1 MTHTRSTL
9 LLATS
14 ITALMALMAHGASA
28 QVIIDNGTIQLG
40 INPAGNLVTSGIGL
54 TFLTTTAAS
63 GEALAP
69 GCACEGWGVADL
81 DTGEFAKAGQ
91 SFGFSNIVTSSVT
104 ASGAGTDAASV
115 GNAAISVT
123 DVADGALSL
132 QITHDFAPSA
142 STNLYQGDVMIE
154 NTGAGAVGNLVYRR
168 AMDWDIPDT
177 TFSEFV
183 TIGGWPATNL
193 IGSSDN
199 GFADGNPNVPLTT
212 IAGDAVLNGNFTDS
226 GPDDHGAVFDFG
238 FGTLAAGDM
247 QDFTIFYGAAPSE
260 ADAFVALGDVGAEV
274 FSFGQPSSPDG
285 DTLGTPHT
293 FIFGF
298 AGVGGTPV
306 VPGGGAATTPLN
318 FASSFANLVVDHH
331 LYRSAQRLDGLSL
344 GAPSTTL
351 STQGSDIT
359 PVGLDGITIRLTGS
373 YFDGEFDTTTNN
385 VGLDYDSNYLAASIE
400 REFDVTGGTF
410 TNGMIGFSFGYENV
424 SASRK
429 DGLGSFD
436 LDGMSYALYGGVAN
450 PNGAFVDGAL
460 FYTDLDY
467 DQRRIGITQVFSSS
481 PQGDS
486 FGGRVRAGYNFDL
499 GGVPGVKA
507 GPQFTQSFGAYA
519 EWTYRD
525 TSINSFTE
533 NNGGLTTA
541 GFSDDSNEIGIGARY
556 GFTGYGA
563 SNNIFGNIDMA
574 VLTDVSGDNFSV
586 TQTTFGGT
594 ALTRV
599 VDGDDNAALRS
610 SVEVGVADVSG
621 WSGAARLGSRISD
634 DHSEIEI
641 GLQVSRRF

>member
-1 MTHTRSTL
+1 MIIGESASTRRNL
-9 LLATS
+9 
-14 ITALMALMAHGASA
+14 ITG
-28 QVIIDNGTIQLG
+28 G
-40 INPAGNLVTSGIGL
+40 ISP
-54 TFLTTTAAS
+54 
-63 GEALAP
+63 P
-69 GCACEGWGVADL
+69 GCDCEGWGIADL
-81 DTGEFAKAGQ
+81 DTGEFGEAGQ
-91 SFGFSNIVTSSVT
+91 FFGFSNIATSAVT
-104 ASGAGTDAASV
+104 ATGAGTDAASV
-115 GNAAISVT
+115 GNAATSVT

-142 STNLYQGDVMIE
+142 SDNLYQVDVMIE
-154 NTGAGAVGNLVYRR
+154 NTGAGAVGDLVYRR
-168 AMDWDIPDT
+168 AMDWDIPPT
-177 TFSEFV
+177 EFSEFV
-183 TIGGWPATNL
+183 TIGGWPAANL
-193 IGSSDN
+193 IGSSDD
-199 GFADGNPNVPLTT
+199 GFVTGNPNVALTT
-212 IAGDAVLNGNFTDS
+212 LAGDAVLDGNFEDS
-226 GPDDHGAVFDFG
+226 GPFDHGAAFDFG
-238 FGTLAAGDM
+238 FGTLAAGDT
-247 QDFTIFYGAAPSE
+247 QDFEIFYGAAPSE

-274 FSFGQPSSPDG
+274 FSLGQPSTPDG

-298 AGVGGTPV
+298 AGVGGTAV
-306 VPGGGAATTPLN
+306 GPGGGAATTPLN

-344 GAPSTTL
+344 GTPATTL
-351 STQGSDIT
+351 STQGDDIT
-359 PVGLDGITIRLTGS
+359 PVGIEGITIRLTGS
-373 YFDGEFDTTTNN
+373 YFDGEFDATTNN
-385 VGLDYDSNYLAASIE
+385 VGLNYDSNYLAASVE

-410 TNGMIGFSFGYENV
+410 TNGMVGFSFGYEDV
-424 SASRK
+424 SASRR

-436 LDGMSYALYGGVAN
+436 LEGMSYALYGGVAN

-460 FYTDLDY
+460 YYTDLDY
-467 DQRRIGITQVFSSS
+467 DQRRIGITQIFSSS

-486 FGGRVRAGYNFDL
+486 VGGRVRAGYNLDL
-499 GGVPGVKA
+499 GGIPGVEA

-556 GFTGYGA
+556 GFDGYGA
-563 SNNIFGNIDMA
+563 SNNIFGNIDVA
-574 VLTDVSGDNFSV
+574 VLTDVSGDDFSV
-586 TQTTFGGT
+586 TQVTLGGT

-599 VDGDDNAALRS
+599 VDGDDSATLRS

-621 WSGAARLGSRISD
+621 WSGAARFGSRISD